1 MELLEQRIEQDGQ
14 VLPGNILKVSNFLN
28 HQIDTNLLDQ
38 MGTEFHRLYADT
50 KITKVITIEPSGIAV
65 AYPVA
70 REFGVPLV
78 FAKKHQSKNVDE
90 DVYCAQVFSF
100 THGNT
105 NNVVI
110 SKKYIN
116 KDDKVLLVDDFLA
129 NGKALEGLIS
139 LVEQAGAKVQGICIA
154 IEKGFQDGG
163 KNIREKGYRVES
175 LAIVENVKCVR
186 FMELEQTQKIKKHY
200 QQEL

>member
-38 MGTEFHRLYADT
+38 MGAEFHRLYADT
-50 KITKVITIEPSGIAV
+50 KITKVITIESSGIAV

-139 LVEQAGAKVQGICIA
+139 LVEQAGAQVQGVCIA

-163 KNIREKGYRVES
+163 KNIREKGYSVES
-175 LAIVENVKCVR
+175 LAIVEK
-186 FMELEQTQKIKKHY
+186 MTDDGKITFRR
-200 QQEL
+200 

>member
-38 MGTEFHRLYADT
+38 MGAEFHRLYADT
-50 KITKVITIEPSGIAV
+50 KITKVITIESSGIAV

-70 REFGVPLV
+70 
-78 FAKKHQSKNVDE
+78 KTHQSKNVDE

-139 LVEQAGAKVQGICIA
+139 LVEQAGAQVQGICIA
-154 IEKGFQDGG
+154 IEKGFQNGG
-163 KNIREKGYRVES
+163 KNIRKKGYRVES
-175 LAIVENVKCVR
+175 LAIVEKMTDDGR
-186 FMELEQTQKIKKHY
+186 ITFRR
-200 QQEL
+200 